1 MRRAAAVAYRHAT
14 VTVPARNYLLAVVYK
29 RSRLL
34 RSLISYSSFIITT
47 SFIIATSL
55 ISSINLASFTP
66 FNNTVFTINT
76 VEISSSPTSPPA
88 STNPR
93 RTLDALGTPKS
104 PTYKPPL

>member
-1 MRRAAAVAYRHAT
+1 MRRTAAVAYRHAP
-14 VTVPARNYLLAVVYK
+14 VTAPAYNCLLAVVYK

-47 SFIIATSL
+47 SFITSL

-66 FNNTVFTINT
+66 VNNTVFTINT

-104 PTYKPPL
+104 PTYKPLV